1 MTHVGTYRHAL
12 QPCSV
17 LQAAAYYA
25 QSKNS
30 EALADALYRLE
41 DFDGLEQLTAALPE
55 GGPLLLHLG
64 ERFQSVGLCQQA
76 AAAYIK
82 VLSQAASF
90 SWVLVKVLV
99 QAVTFGESRSFLARS
114 LSVCLDRHSLSKRYS
129 RLVMAPTDTAQ
140 GRGICCP

>member
-1 MTHVGTYRHAL
+1 MAHMGTYRHAL

-17 LQAAAYYA
+17 VQAAAYYA

-99 QAVTFGESRSFLARS
+99 QAVIFGES
-114 LSVCLDRHSLSKRYS
+114 
-129 RLVMAPTDTAQ
+129 
-140 GRGICCP
+140 